1 MTASKEVFR
10 PVPGG
15 GQRVTPGITSS
26 SAISLGIT
34 DDSIDV
40 ARVYNSKSVDAY
52 VRFGDSSVGS
62 ATTTTDLV
70 IPAGE
75 AYDIGIQGFT
85 HYTHIAESGVG
96 GDLFITLGTYVK
108 V

>member
-1 MTASKEVFR
+1 MPASKEVFR

-15 GQRVTPGITSS
+15 GQRVTPGATSS

-40 ARVYNSKSVDAY
+40 ARFYNTKTVDVFIRLGNSTVA
-52 VRFGDSSVGS
+52 S
-62 ATTTTDLV
+62 ATTTTDFA

-75 AYDIGIQGFT
+75 AYDVGIQGFT

-96 GDLFITLGTYVK
+96 GDLIVNLGAYVK